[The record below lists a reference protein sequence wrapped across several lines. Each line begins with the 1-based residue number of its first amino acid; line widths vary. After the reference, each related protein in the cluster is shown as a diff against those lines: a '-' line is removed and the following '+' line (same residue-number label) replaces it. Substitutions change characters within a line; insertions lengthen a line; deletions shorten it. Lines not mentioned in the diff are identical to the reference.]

1 MKLRMKMHLI
11 FALFIF
17 SFILSGCTDSFN
29 YGNGVVIN
37 KFSFN
42 PTLVEAGQPVNLM
55 LDIQNQGQFTAENVY
70 IYQYGLRD
78 EWKMVSGD
86 DASKGIDVGI
96 IEAPVIEGNRV
107 VSQGEIKYFDW
118 LFTAPSDVKSS
129 DMRKNTIFSRIC
141 YGYKTVASAK
151 LKLISSNEWS
161 SKTSKDRIDVT
172 VSKGPISM
180 KIESMQPIIIL
191 PERKGHSVLKVSID
205 NIGGGNFIASGKDK
219 CKNLS
224 KIDEDDLNLID
235 DVVVMLDGD
244 TKLCEFDDQIFLR
257 KGDSQIFNII
267 CEDLDILGSPEKDID
282 LNIEFRYNYYLD
294 SRADVDLRGVDR

>member
-118 LFTAPSDVKSS
+118 LFTAPSDVKSRGLS
-129 DMRKNTIFSRIC
+129 FAC
-141 YGYKTVASAK
+141 A
-151 LKLISSNEWS
+151 
-161 SKTSKDRIDVT
+161 
-172 VSKGPISM
+172 SM
-180 KIESMQPIIIL
+180 KKPSA
-191 PERKGHSVLKVSID
+191 VLGTFKT
-205 NIGGGNFIASGKDK
+205 F
-219 CKNLS
+219 
-224 KIDEDDLNLID
+224 
-235 DVVVMLDGD
+235 
-244 TKLCEFDDQIFLR
+244 
-257 KGDSQIFNII
+257 
-267 CEDLDILGSPEKDID
+267 
-282 LNIEFRYNYYLD
+282 
-294 SRADVDLRGVDR
+294 